1 MVVSLRIPLL
11 AEANSVVKSR
21 NGDGGVW
28 HSTLAIPLKLKR
40 MTSQTLQGAPPGCDS
55 PRMLPLASCIP
66 SRIVLHSSTRNSP
79 MPGTKEPTIR
89 PWRAAGAR
97 LQSRWGERVAEFLRQ
112 PRTAAGPRPRP
123 DASFTQSR
131 SDLHIHGPRPRFR
144 HLVHGDFYLD
154 GGHATGGVR
163 TWWPS
168 VEPFL
173 RVGSFIPHCNTTVHT
188 RRTHTHVAGC
198 ELFKS

>member
-1 MVVSLRIPLL
+1 MSARAASWLMVVSLRIPLL

-112 PRTAAGPRPRP
+112 PRTAASGRGRGRARARRPPPMLHSQQNFSHRPNSNASHKNESRQHSGP
-123 DASFTQSR
+123 
-131 SDLHIHGPRPRFR
+131 
-144 HLVHGDFYLD
+144 
-154 GGHATGGVR
+154 
-163 TWWPS
+163 
-168 VEPFL
+168 
-173 RVGSFIPHCNTTVHT
+173 
-188 RRTHTHVAGC
+188 
-198 ELFKS
+198 